1 MSAAIW
7 QKPTLGNVAMVYI
20 YTLPHCQR
28 GYGFEIFHC
37 ICLIYSVLHFSIF
50 SKYPLPKGALLAMFL
65 KASCAPP
72 YRVNTLRK
80 NVVYKNLLF
89 RIVGMTPVNH

>member
-28 GYGFEIFHC
+28 GYGFEISHC
-37 ICLIYSVLHFSIF
+37 ICLIYSVLHFFYFLQIPIAKRGTFGNVFKS
-50 SKYPLPKGALLAMFL
+50 LLRTALQSQYFTKKRRL
-65 KASCAPP
+65 
-72 YRVNTLRK
+72 
-80 NVVYKNLLF
+80 
-89 RIVGMTPVNH
+89 